1 MYNFDFSEF
10 KKQGIERVGE
20 LNPYIT
26 LACDLRCGYCYM
38 FNFLAKAKDESEL
51 MNPNYFLQMA
61 EFFCKEGNGLDRMTL
76 LGGEPTLH
84 PNITDICNEIAD
96 LPIIERRMTTN
107 GIGLHHLN
115 LDKLRSGIFDHVSIS
130 IDGITPD
137 INNLTRG
144 KRTFDKIIETIGLYK
159 QAGIPVSINYTVT
172 TNNIAFLNDVIPFF
186 AEKGVSIIN
195 FHRASLDGNAYQH
208 QELLVNPYQWVQS
221 RERLFE
227 FLDENGA
234 NYPNLTVRVPY
245 TFLTKEQVQTLG
257 YKPIQEQNYHSPDGG
272 HRLIVFPPTAKGK
285 GLCYMSSD
293 VIGQDK
299 AELGHVTEGGLFV
312 WNEDPLNEL
321 SAYRKSFSANVS
333 TDLKHQDEGLIEADL
348 IRVSH
353 SFKRVIRTGTL
364 SAEPSQASAYSAL
377 THG

>member
-1 MYNFDFSEF
+1 MYNFDFSSF

-51 MNPNYFLQMA
+51 MNPAYFLQMA
-61 EFFCKEGNGLDRMTL
+61 DFFCKEGNGLDRMTL

-84 PNITDICNEIAD
+84 PDITNICNEIGD

-115 LDKLRSGIFDHVSIS
+115 LDKLKPGIFDHVSIS
-130 IDGITPD
+130 IDGVNAET
-137 INNLTRG
+137 NNLTRG
-144 KRTFDKIIETIGLYK
+144 KKTFDKIVETIELYK

-172 TNNIAFLNDVIPFF
+172 TNNIAYLNDVVPFF

-195 FHRASLDGNAYQH
+195 LHRASLDGNAYQH
-208 QELLVNPYQWVQS
+208 QDLLVSAYQWVKA
-221 RERLFE
+221 RDGLFE
-227 FLDENGA
+227 FLDKHGA
-234 NYPNLTVRVPY
+234 DYPNLTVRVPY
-245 TFLTKEQVQTLG
+245 TFLTPDQIQTLD
-257 YKPIQEQNYHSPDGG
+257 YKPIQEQNYHSPEGG

-293 VIGQDK
+293 VIGQPD
-299 AELGHVTEGGLFV
+299 AELGSVTDTGVFQ
-312 WNEDPLNEL
+312 WNEHASNEL
-321 SAYRKSFSANVS
+321 TAYRKSFSANVS
-333 TDLKHQDEGLIEADL
+333 TDLKHQDEGLGDL

-353 SFKRVIRTGTL
+353 SFKRVIQTNKLLPAAT
-364 SAEPSQASAYSAL
+364 SSPAFSSL

>member
-1 MYNFDFSEF
+1 MYTFDFSQF
-10 KKQGIERVGE
+10 KDQGITRVGE

-51 MNPNYFLQMA
+51 MNPAYFLKMA
-61 EFFCKEGNGLDRMTL
+61 EFFCKEGGGLDRMTL

-84 PNITDICNEIAD
+84 PNITNICNEIAD

-115 LDKLRSGIFDHVSIS
+115 LDKLKSGIFDHVSIS
-130 IDGITPD
+130 IDGVDADT
-137 INNLTRG
+137 NNLTRG
-144 KRTFDKIIETIGLYK
+144 RRTFDKIVETIDLYR

-172 TNNIAFLNDVIPFF
+172 TNNIGRLNDVIPFF

-208 QELLVNPYQWVQS
+208 QELLVDAYQWVKA
-221 RERLFE
+221 RDGLFE
-227 FLDENGA
+227 FLNKKGA
-234 NYPNLTVRVPY
+234 DYPNMTVRVPY
-245 TFLTKEQVQTLG
+245 TFLTQDQIQTLG
-257 YKPIQEQNYHSPDGG
+257 YKPIQEQNYHSPEGG

-293 VIGQDK
+293 VIGQEN
-299 AELGHVTEGGLFV
+299 AELGQVTEGGTFI
-312 WNEDPLNEL
+312 WNNHPSNEL
-321 SAYRKSFSANVS
+321 TAYHRSHSANVS
-333 TDLKHQDEGLIEADL
+333 TDLKNQSEGLIAHDL

-353 SFKRVIRTGTL
+353 SFKEVIHTNRL
-364 SAEPSQASAYSAL
+364 RAAQPSVNL
-377 THG
+377 G